1 MDPLIITLLAITL
14 TLEILTIILFF
25 VLRKKDNKPA
35 QVNVDFSEINR
46 LVGGLQS
53 EMGHVKEAISSQLK
67 ISLQEEM
74 LKVSKQNSEAN
85 ELNNTKLERFQG
97 NITESLEKKLTDL
110 TKKVDEALENINK
123 RVDEQIK
130 SGFTTTSEQM
140 EKVAKGLGQLQEAQ
154 KQIENLK
161 GEVTNLSGILSNNQ
175 QRGKFGEFQLSS
187 ILHNVFGYTRDLF
200 SLQYEIKNP
209 KTGEKIRPDAVV
221 FLPEPNKKVCID
233 SKFPYQ
239 EYARIFTREDDSKE
253 SKTSFRAAVK
263 KHIQTIHGKYI
274 ISGETARQAVMF
286 IPSDGVYSYI
296 NLEFPELMDE
306 AMRAQVVIA
315 SPATLQP
322 MLVSIYGL
330 IIEYKRAKHAEDITK
345 LLDNLSKDFTKFIT
359 SWDKILK
366 NIQTAYNASNEFDE
380 RVRIMNKKFDKI
392 QSVELIEEQKE
403 E

>member
-175 QRGKFGEFQLSS
+175 
-187 ILHNVFGYTRDLF
+187 
-200 SLQYEIKNP
+200 
-209 KTGEKIRPDAVV
+209 
-221 FLPEPNKKVCID
+221 
-233 SKFPYQ
+233 
-239 EYARIFTREDDSKE
+239 
-253 SKTSFRAAVK
+253 
-263 KHIQTIHGKYI
+263 
-274 ISGETARQAVMF
+274 
-286 IPSDGVYSYI
+286 
-296 NLEFPELMDE
+296 
-306 AMRAQVVIA
+306 
-315 SPATLQP
+315 
-322 MLVSIYGL
+322 
-330 IIEYKRAKHAEDITK
+330 
-345 LLDNLSKDFTKFIT
+345 
-359 SWDKILK
+359 
-366 NIQTAYNASNEFDE
+366 
-380 RVRIMNKKFDKI
+380 
-392 QSVELIEEQKE
+392 
-403 E
+403 